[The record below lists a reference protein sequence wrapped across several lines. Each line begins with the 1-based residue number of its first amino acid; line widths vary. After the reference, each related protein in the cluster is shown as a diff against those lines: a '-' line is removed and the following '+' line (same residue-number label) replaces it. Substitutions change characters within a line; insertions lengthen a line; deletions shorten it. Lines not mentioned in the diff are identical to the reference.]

1 MKTNITTQG
10 RARVVGPETK
20 ESFAVIKKD
29 RGALHSIKSGESL
42 LAVLF
47 GSVGMATAQQLCYPA
62 GANQY
67 YGLYDPAQHAPSF
80 SRSDHIRYD
89 HFGNAWPR
97 GSRRNPPMFNIST
110 RSRPSRR
117 RGLLLR
123 ISPKMAFST
132 EKVTR
137 VLRRIRAIRFTTVSR
152 ASFRRSEP
160 MRLPGPRVKKVELT
174 SFELMSCVKAA

>member
-29 RGALHSIKSGESL
+29 RGALHSIKMGVAT
-42 LAVLF
+42 AVLF
-47 GSVGMATAQQLCYPA
+47 GSVGMATAQQRYPA

-89 HFGNAWPR
+89 HSGTRGREGLGAIPR
-97 GSRRNPPMFNIST
+97 CSISRREAG
-110 RSRPSRR
+110 RPGEGACYYEYRR
-117 RGLLLR
+117 NG
-123 ISPKMAFST
+123 
-132 EKVTR
+132 
-137 VLRRIRAIRFTTVSR
+137 VLD
-152 ASFRRSEP
+152 
-160 MRLPGPRVKKVELT
+160 
-174 SFELMSCVKAA
+174 